1 MLPCGVVRSAL
12 AELGERGPDPNQ
24 LGGMLRSPS
33 LELSKEVSAFLWDV
47 ETEREVVG
55 AIQPARAANSEI
67 SRRASETDT
76 GLRAPRGDAV
86 RPTSL
91 KVKANVR
98 AKVRAKAR
106 VPMRVKLRAQVR
118 VNVRVQVEINARVRA
133 SVNVSSA
140 FTMWYESEKKESFVV
155 SSPM

>member
-55 AIQPARAANSEI
+55 AIQPARAANSEF
-67 SRRASETDT
+67 SRRASETAGTERDGVRACHLQTDRTSSREGNTTSAFVVGFERRGT
-76 GLRAPRGDAV
+76 G
-86 RPTSL
+86 TSL
-91 KVKANVR
+91 QANAPCGCFSRCSTYLMVGSR
-98 AKVRAKAR
+98 CG
-106 VPMRVKLRAQVR
+106 PM
-118 VNVRVQVEINARVRA
+118 
-133 SVNVSSA
+133 SA
-140 FTMWYESEKKESFVV
+140 T
-155 SSPM
+155 